1 MAMRRFW
8 RRRRNGNRESS
19 TERSTLLRSR
29 FPSVGRFHLAPDL
42 AAREVA
48 RSRVRWRYAIV
59 GVNIHIGGSRS
70 QVLQQGAH
78 RLARQGAD
86 ELRRVEVS
94 LGQDAV
100 EATAPGRRRRGAP
113 PREQPEQGGGP
124 PGGGPRT
131 GWGPEYVVCFL
142 RHVLF
147 MKSFAR
153 PAQ

>member
-8 RRRRNGNRESS
+8 RRRRNGNRQSS

-48 RSRVRWRYAIV
+48 RSRVRWRDAIV

-78 RLARQGAD
+78 RLSPPGGD
-86 ELRRVEVS
+86 ELPRGEGS
-94 LGQDAV
+94 FGPDAL
-100 EATAPGRRRRGAP
+100 ETTP
-113 PREQPEQGGGP
+113 PRRPRRGGP
-124 PGGGPRT
+124 PPGNP
-131 GWGPEYVVCFL
+131 P
-142 RHVLF
+142 
-147 MKSFAR
+147 
-153 PAQ
+153 

>member
-48 RSRVRWRYAIV
+48 RSRVRWRDAIV

-78 RLARQGAD
+78 RL
-86 ELRRVEVS
+86 
-94 LGQDAV
+94 
-100 EATAPGRRRRGAP
+100 
-113 PREQPEQGGGP
+113 GP
-124 PGGGPRT
+124 PGGDAPCRRAASFGPDAVETAAPRGRRRGGPPREKPHEEGGPGGGGSRRGVGPRA
-131 GWGPEYVVCFL
+131 
-142 RHVLF
+142 
-147 MKSFAR
+147 S
-153 PAQ
+153 

>member
-113 PREQPEQGGGP
+113 DPETPAGHWAP
-124 PGGGPRT
+124 PAWVSPMGVR
-131 GWGPEYVVCFL
+131 PEHLVCFW
-142 RHVLF
+142 RN
-147 MKSFAR
+147 
-153 PAQ
+153 